1 MIIAGIDEAGRGPV
15 IGPMVMCG
23 VSIEEEKVRELVNL
37 GVKDSKMLT
46 PAVRTLMAKDIRK
59 IIKDYR
65 LVIVEP
71 QEIDRALNN
80 PSLNLNLLEALK
92 SAEIIDFLNPDQ
104 VVLDC
109 PSTNPKAFKLDV
121 EKKLAKTTKTEIIAQ
136 HKADVEFP
144 VCAAASILAKVTR
157 DELIEKIKAQ
167 LSIDFGS
174 GYASDPKTVIF
185 LEENWENEKFS
196 PIFRKTWES
205 WRRLKRAKT
214 QTNLAQW

>member
-23 VSIEEEKVRELVNL
+23 VSIEEEKISKLVNL

-46 PAVRTLMAKDIRK
+46 PAVRTLMAKEIRK

-71 QEIDRALNN
+71 SEIDRILRN
-80 PSLNLNLLEALK
+80 PGTNLNLLEAAK
-92 SAEIIDFLNPDQ
+92 SAEVLDFLKPDQ
-104 VVLDC
+104 AVLDC
-109 PSTNPKAFKLDV
+109 PSVNPKTYKYDVERKLD
-121 EKKLAKTTKTEIIAQ
+121 KNTKIDIIAK
-136 HKADVEFP
+136 HKADQDYP

-157 DELIEKIKAQ
+157 DELIEKLKTKHN
-167 LSIDFGS
+167 IDFGS
-174 GYASDPKTVIF
+174 GYASDPKTIIF
-185 LEENWENEKFS
+185 LEENWDNQKYGS
-196 PIFRKTWES
+196 MFRKTWES
-205 WRRLKRAKT
+205 WRRLKRARA